1 MEGLRRSMSGVF
13 TPRKKTPPPPTK
25 GASPPP
31 PPPPPDGD
39 DPRPTFSEPPP
50 PEAAKL
56 LSSSDILAPAHVAAL
71 EPSLPATLRGY
82 NWKRLYSLQQHGANA
97 GTFYARVQFEARTLV
112 VAETSAG
119 EILGGYTNAVWRPG
133 AEYYG
138 TGQSFLFKVERQ
150 ASKKIAG
157 PITVRHG
164 EIRPFQEGDF
174 PTVYAMKR
182 PPDWPPPPEAS
193 GGDGK
198 DAEPRHTPDGRRIW
212 RTRGTVLDIIP
223 DPPDDDGPRVA
234 CFPWTGAN
242 NYFMMCSE
250 SSIAMGGGG
259 GSFGFFLD
267 DDFSRGSSGPSETYG
282 NPPLAASSEFDVV
295 NFECW
300 GFTTHVDADAA
311 AKEDR
316 CRVGRPRPVVA
327 LLS

>member
-39 DPRPTFSEPPP
+39 EQRPTFSEPPP

-56 LSSSDILAPAHVAAL
+56 L
-71 EPSLPATLRGY
+71 GY
-82 NWKRLYSLQQHGANA
+82 NWRQLYSLQQHGANA
-97 GTFYARVQFEARTLV
+97 GTFYARVQFESRTLV

-119 EILGGYTNAVWRPG
+119 EILGGYTSGLAPG
-133 AEYYG
+133 A
-138 TGQSFLFKVERQ
+138 S
-150 ASKKIAG
+150 
-157 PITVRHG
+157 
-164 EIRPFQEGDF
+164 
-174 PTVYAMKR
+174 
-182 PPDWPPPPEAS
+182 
-193 GGDGK
+193 
-198 DAEPRHTPDGRRIW
+198 
-212 RTRGTVLDIIP
+212 
-223 DPPDDDGPRVA
+223 
-234 CFPWTGAN
+234 AN

>member
-1 MEGLRRSMSGVF
+1 MC
-13 TPRKKTPPPPTK
+13 
-25 GASPPP
+25 
-31 PPPPPDGD
+31 
-39 DPRPTFSEPPP
+39 
-50 PEAAKL
+50 
-56 LSSSDILAPAHVAAL
+56 
-71 EPSLPATLRGY
+71 
-82 NWKRLYSLQQHGANA
+82 
-97 GTFYARVQFEARTLV
+97 
-112 VAETSAG
+112 
-119 EILGGYTNAVWRPG
+119 
-133 AEYYG
+133 
-138 TGQSFLFKVERQ
+138 
-150 ASKKIAG
+150 
-157 PITVRHG
+157 
-164 EIRPFQEGDF
+164 IRD
-174 PTVYAMKR
+174 
-182 PPDWPPPPEAS
+182 S
-193 GGDGK
+193 
-198 DAEPRHTPDGRRIW
+198 
-212 RTRGTVLDIIP
+212 IP
-223 DPPDDDGPRVA
+223 DPPDDDGPRVS

>member
-1 MEGLRRSMSGVF
+1 M
-13 TPRKKTPPPPTK
+13 
-25 GASPPP
+25 
-31 PPPPPDGD
+31 
-39 DPRPTFSEPPP
+39 
-50 PEAAKL
+50 
-56 LSSSDILAPAHVAAL
+56 
-71 EPSLPATLRGY
+71 
-82 NWKRLYSLQQHGANA
+82 
-97 GTFYARVQFEARTLV
+97 
-112 VAETSAG
+112 
-119 EILGGYTNAVWRPG
+119 
-133 AEYYG
+133 
-138 TGQSFLFKVERQ
+138 
-150 ASKKIAG
+150 
-157 PITVRHG
+157 RHG

-182 PPDWPPPPEAS
+182 PPDWPAPPEAS
-193 GGDGK
+193 GGDDK
-198 DAEPRHTPDGRRIW
+198 DAEPRRTPDGRRIW
-212 RTRGTVLDIIP
+212 RSRGHILDIIP

-282 NPPLAASSEFDVV
+282 NPPLAGTSEFDVV